1 MTRGLTV
8 YRVGGSVRDQ
18 LLGLPGQDRDWV
30 VVGASTE
37 TMLQHGFRQVGADFP
52 VFLHPHTREEYALA
66 RTERKSAP
74 GYLGFDVDSSAT
86 VTLQQDL
93 LRRDLT
99 INAMACTAEGR
110 IIDPYGGQEDLRRKI
125 LRHVSTAFAEDPV
138 RVLRVARFAAR
149 FAPLQF
155 TVHPTTLCLMQD
167 MVAAGEVDHL
177 VAERVWQE
185 TRRALTEAAPAQFF
199 CVLTQCDA
207 QERIFPEIDALYGV
221 PQTRKYHP
229 EIDSGTH
236 TMLVLEAT
244 RCLSNDPE
252 ALFAALTHDLGK
264 AVTPVA
270 ELPSH
275 RGHEQRGLGLIEA
288 LCERLR
294 VPRRFRQLA
303 LLVCR
308 NHLMMHHLERLR
320 SSTVLR
326 LLESL
331 QAFKQVQWVEQF
343 ACVCEADSRGRGAP
357 SSSCYPQRQWLLQA
371 WEAASAVDC
380 GAIAAQQSSPSGI
393 AAAIAAARVAA
404 IDRVR
409 QQWAIFQEVVRD

>member
-1 MTRGLTV
+1 V

-37 TMLQHGFRQVGADFP
+37 KLLQQGFRRVGADFP
-52 VFLHPHTREEYALA
+52 VFLHPHSGEEYALA

-74 GYLGFDVDSSAT
+74 GYLGFAVDSSAL
-86 VTLQQDL
+86 VTLEQDL

-99 INAMACTAEGR
+99 INAMACTADGR
-110 IIDPYGGQEDLRRKI
+110 IIDPCGGQRDLRKKI
-125 LRHVSTAFAEDPV
+125 LRHVSPAFVEDPV

-149 FAPLQF
+149 FAALGF
-155 TVHPTTLCLMQD
+155 TIHPATLRLMQD

-185 TRRALTEAAPAQFF
+185 TRRALVASSPAEFF
-199 CVLTQCDA
+199 CTLAECDA
-207 QERIFPEIDALYGV
+207 LERVFPEIDALFGI

-236 TMLVLEAT
+236 TLLVLKAT
-244 RCLSNDPE
+244 RALSDDPE
-252 ALFAALTHDLGK
+252 VLFAALVHDLGK
-264 AVTPVA
+264 ALTPAA
-270 ELPSH
+270 ELPGH
-275 RGHEQRGLGLIEA
+275 RGHERRGLVLIEA
-288 LCERLR
+288 LSERLR

-308 NHLMMHHLERLR
+308 NHLLMHHLERLR
-320 SSTVLR
+320 SSTILR

-331 QAFKQVQWVEQF
+331 QAFRQASRVKQF
-343 ACVCEADSRGRGAP
+343 ATVCEADARGRGTVQMQD
-357 SSSCYPQRQWLLQA
+357 YPQGRWLLQA
-371 WEAASAVDC
+371 FQATDAVD
-380 GAIAAQQSSPSGI
+380 AALIAAQQASPDQIS
-393 AAAIAAARVAA
+393 AALAAARVAA
-404 IDRVR
+404 IDQVR
-409 QQWAIFQEVVRD
+409 QQWFL